1 MSSYLAK
8 IRWEND
14 GGDFINRKYSRK
26 HEWSFDG
33 GTSVA
38 ASSSPHVVPV
48 PYSDE
53 SAVDPEEAFVAAVSS
68 CHMLFFLD
76 YASREK
82 INVVSYVD
90 EAVGV
95 MEKNSQ
101 GKIAMTKV
109 TLNPKVEYLG
119 DEPGKEQI
127 EDLHHRAH
135 ESCFIANSI
144 KTEIEVTTKRKST

>member
-1 MSSYLAK
+1 MSTYIATVKWL
-8 IRWEND
+8 ND
-14 GGDFINRKYSRK
+14 GGDFFARKYSRR
-26 HEWSFDG
+26 HEWTFDG
-33 GTSVA
+33 GVSVP
-38 ASSSPHVVPV
+38 ASPSPHVVPV

-53 SAVDPEEAFVAAVSS
+53 SAVDPEEAFVAAISS

-95 MEKNSQ
+95 MEKNAQ

-109 TLNPKVEYLG
+109 TLNPKVEYL
-119 DEPGKEQI
+119 DHEPSQAQI
-127 EDLHHRAH
+127 ENLHHRAH
-135 ESCFIANSI
+135 ESCFIANSVT
-144 KTEIEVTTKRKST
+144 TEIEVVV